1 MKNRVY
7 IVVALFLVLIY
18 SITMG
23 IFLDN
28 SIIHVTNERALGLL
42 WIAKGVSWLVIVG
55 TGLYILLN
63 KGNHG
68 HAIILSVA
76 ATIFQIVP
84 LLLRVFLRGDNP
96 NYLMALVITFVSVI
110 AFFSVLLLFDLSNDK
125 KRINPKENEGKL

>member
-63 KGNHG
+63 KDNHG

-125 KRINPKENEGKL
+125 KRINPKEN